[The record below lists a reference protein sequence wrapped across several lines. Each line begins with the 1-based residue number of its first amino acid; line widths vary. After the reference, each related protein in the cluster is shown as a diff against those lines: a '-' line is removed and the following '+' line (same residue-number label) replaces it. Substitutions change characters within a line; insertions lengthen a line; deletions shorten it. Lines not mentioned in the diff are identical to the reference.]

1 MPVSPISVRQLRTA
15 QREVLARRRAQGD
28 DGQDPEH
35 LRASPTMR
43 NRLVR
48 YAHRH
53 LEIGDYR
60 FHPARVGVVERP
72 GRRRRQH
79 AILTMNDAT
88 VMRAITNA
96 MVPAWQTLPDSIRGG
111 RPGAP
116 GASIIGEVT
125 RALPSAGAVLR
136 FDISTAY
143 AATAFKIAVGELA
156 SRTDRQDLLPLIE
169 RFRADQPADDFPGL
183 VEGSAL
189 APLMLAVT
197 LADAMIA
204 AETFGPTFVWYD
216 DGLILTPDLDAAER
230 AREVIE
236 RELGR
241 VGLTLHPMKTVV
253 RPVDLSDL
261 EPDWHFLGFR
271 WAMGLPEPIPQAG
284 DELVERIGR
293 YLEQDEPGLAD
304 QAIRGWAGYF
314 GISPNTAYFATL
326 DARIRREYGED
337 AVSLPKL
344 TNLAIKMI
352 ALPEAEWS
360 PRSAS
365 WWRPMTGGVDDGI
378 F

>member
-1 MPVSPISVRQLRTA
+1 MPVSPFSMRQLRTA

-28 DGQDPEH
+28 DGLDPKH
-35 LRASPTMR
+35 LKVSPTVR

-48 YAHRH
+48 DAHRH
-53 LEIGDYR
+53 LLIGDYR

-96 MVPAWQTLPDSIRGG
+96 MAPAWKTLPGSIRGG
-111 RPGAP
+111 RPGTP

-125 RALPSAGAVLR
+125 GALPSAGAVLR

-143 AATAFKIAVGELA
+143 AATAFETAVTRLA
-156 SRTDRQDLLPLIE
+156 SRTDREDLLPLIG

-197 LADAMIA
+197 LADTMVA
-204 AETFGPTFVWYD
+204 AEAFGPAFLWYD
-216 DGLILTPDLDAAER
+216 DGLVLTPDLDAAER

-241 VGLTLHPMKTVV
+241 VGLTLHPQKTVV

-271 WAMGLPEPIPQAG
+271 WAMGRPDPIPQAG

-293 YLEQDEPGLAD
+293 YLERDEPGLAD
-304 QAIRGWAGYF
+304 QATRGWAGYF

-326 DARIRREYGED
+326 DARIRREYGE
-337 AVSLPKL
+337 AASSLPKL

-352 ALPEAEWS
+352 ALPEAGRL

-365 WWRPMTGGVDDGI
+365 RWRPVTGGVVDGI